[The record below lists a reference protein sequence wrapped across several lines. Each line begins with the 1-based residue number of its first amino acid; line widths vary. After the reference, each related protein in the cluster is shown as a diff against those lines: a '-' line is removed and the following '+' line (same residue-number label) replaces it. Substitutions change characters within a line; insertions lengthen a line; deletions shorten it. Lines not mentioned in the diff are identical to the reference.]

1 MMLVLMGTATSSGKS
16 VMTSRRTPQLCREEA
31 VKASPGG
38 SEVPSYMQMLVSTT
52 EMMLSQ

>member
-38 SEVPSYMQMLVSTT
+38 SEVPSYIQMLVSST